1 MLQQV
6 SETGAGSGE
15 ALVGQDHVEGP
26 ATLGITAVDPL
37 LPGLHQELNST
48 QLAIKAR
55 HVERRQTLEDNFLLL
70 ALPFNFCFY
79 FLNLLLK

>member
-37 LPGLHQELNST
+37 LPELHQELNIT
-48 QLAIKAR
+48 QLAIKAG
-55 HVERRQTLEDNFLLL
+55 HVERRQTLEDNVSTLRSFL
-70 ALPFNFCFY
+70 FY
-79 FLNLLLK
+79 FIFFLQRTT